1 MRLGTSLSLVILS
14 FSMGY
19 FLRPKLAPNA
29 QEQIT
34 FISQA
39 PKAAPQSAIVSGRS
53 PQSVSP
59 IAQEAALIKPI
70 RETIN
75 GVDIVQAM
83 LAKDMAKVYA
93 AHRIYEQA
101 WRRQFIE
108 SHAKAAAGPQLDKLE
123 SALVQNLPV
132 RKGEGEKIYRG
143 KTTLQV
149 EGESV
154 YVDVVMSMT
163 LHSWKQTDGQA
174 ESEFDR
180 PCFRLDGFIATEKFV
195 ERLSFDQ
202 SEVCAK
208 NMYERMDAGFI
219 GVDNYRRKTGSLV
232 NMLLFPVN
240 PNDKLPL
247 EYLTANSADWQK
259 DGQWSW
265 EQAGPESLESVQN
278 LMVARAVAA
287 GLDPAHLYV
296 LE

>member
-1 MRLGTSLSLVILS
+1 MRLYTSLLLVSAS
-14 FSMGY
+14 FSIGF
-19 FLRPKLAPNA
+19 FLRPKLAPA
-29 QEQIT
+29 APEQIT
-34 FISQA
+34 FISRA
-39 PKAAPQSAIVSGRS
+39 PKASPQSAIVAGRS
-53 PQSVSP
+53 PQSVGP
-59 IAQEAALIKPI
+59 VAQEAGLIRPI

-93 AHRIYEQA
+93 ANKIYEQA

-108 SHAKAAAGPQLDKLE
+108 SHAKPARGTELDKLE
-123 SALVQNLPV
+123 SALVRSLPV

-149 EGESV
+149 EGEAV
-154 YVDVVMSMT
+154 YIDVVMSMT

-180 PCFRLDGFIATEKFV
+180 PCFRLDGFIATEKIV

-202 SEVCAK
+202 SEICAK
-208 NMYERMDAGFI
+208 NMYERMEAGFI

-240 PNDKLPL
+240 PNDKLPM
-247 EYLTANSADWQK
+247 EYLIANSADWQK
-259 DGQWSW
+259 DGQWTW
-265 EQAGPESLESVQN
+265 EQAGPEALEALQN
-278 LMVARAVAA
+278 SMVARAIAA
-287 GLDPAHLYV
+287 GMDPGPLYV